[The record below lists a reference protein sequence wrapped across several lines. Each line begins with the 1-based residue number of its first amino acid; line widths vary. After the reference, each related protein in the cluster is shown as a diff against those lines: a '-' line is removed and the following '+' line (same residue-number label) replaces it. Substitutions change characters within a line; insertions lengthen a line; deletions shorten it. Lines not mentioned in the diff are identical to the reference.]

1 MKKNHLFSYSKI
13 CTLALLGA
21 SALFLTSCAEDGYD
35 DDERFDAGVS
45 NTQMEAVKADDITV
59 TASADGKSQTFTWPV
74 VLGASGYRV
83 NLIDISNPDEP
94 IINDS
99 IVDGCSVTGKR
110 EEDVNYK
117 LTILTIGDKAK
128 GNTDATQAAVK
139 SFSTF
144 TPTYKT
150 IPDDNAHKAT
160 YHRYSSG
167 NESFPQRRPHW

>member
-13 CTLALLGA
+13 CTLALMGV

-45 NTQMEAVKADDITV
+45 NTQMEAVKADGITI

-83 NLIDISNPDEP
+83 RLIDVANPETP

-110 EEDVNYK
+110 EEDVYYK
-117 LTILTIGDKAK
+117 LSILALGDAQR
-128 GNTDATQAAVK
+128 GNSDATATADTTYN
-139 SFSTF
+139 TF
-144 TPTYKT
+144 IKT
-150 IPDDNAHKAT
+150 LC
-160 YHRYSSG
+160 YYS
-167 NESFPQRRPHW
+167 